1 MSIKLWV
8 HKEDH
13 KIDTSLARLT
23 KKKKERTQIKKN
35 WKGNITTNITRNKK
49 KIIREN
55 YGQLYANKVDNL
67 EERDKFLE
75 TYSLSKLSQEETD
88 DLNWLI
94 TGSQMESKNKMK
106 Q

>member
-1 MSIKLWV
+1 MRAPWQLK
-8 HKEDH
+8 
-13 KIDTSLARLT
+13 T
-23 KKKKERTQIKKN
+23 
-35 WKGNITTNITRNKK
+35 KK

-88 DLNWLI
+88 DLN
-94 TGSQMESKNKMK
+94 
-106 Q
+106 